1 VGLPQPDTTDHEL
14 GDGVDSAE
22 GDETVTAAGTVLE
35 DNSLGRLLALS
46 DGVFAIAMTLLALD
60 LRVPDLGDPATDAQ
74 LRHALVLEA
83 PSFLTFLVSFYVVA
97 SYWVFHRLLMRSVTA
112 THPRLMVHTLPLLLL
127 VAALPFPSSLLAR
140 YGSEPTA
147 LVVYGVVNVAASL
160 LLLWLRHDIEAYG
173 LSTGSADQGAW
184 FRYGWALWGN
194 VAVFA
199 LCIPAGY
206 VLGGKAPFVLLLL
219 LLSGDRSSALW
230 LRWRRRSTRR
240 GHK

>member
-1 VGLPQPDTTDHEL
+1 ME
-14 GDGVDSAE
+14 SAE
-22 GDETVTAAGTVLE
+22 GDETATAAGAVPE

-60 LRVPDLGDPATDAQ
+60 LRVPDLGDPTTDAQ

-83 PSFLTFLVSFYVVA
+83 PSILTFLVSFYVVA

-140 YGSEPTA
+140 YASEPTS
-147 LVVYGVVNVAASL
+147 LVIYGLVNVAASL
-160 LLLWLRHDIEAYG
+160 ILLWLRHDIEAYG
-173 LSTGSADQGAW
+173 LSTAPADQGAW
-184 FRYGWALWGN
+184 FRNGWALWGN
-194 VAVFA
+194 VVVFA

-206 VLGGKAPFVLLLL
+206 VLHGSAPFVLLLL
-219 LLSGDRSSALW
+219 IVSGERSSSLW
-230 LRWRRRSTRR
+230 LWGRRRFAHREHTGIDEGSPPT
-240 GHK
+240 